1 MNPHLAE
8 LQAYPFERLATLK
21 AGVVSPAHLAHIPLS
36 IGEPKHA
43 PPDFVLQV
51 LRDSLAGLGQYPSTV
66 GLPELRAACARWLE
80 RRFNLGANRVGLDA
94 VLPVN
99 GTREALFAFAQAVI
113 DPTRRATADS
123 PLVAMPNPFYQIYEG
138 AALLAGA
145 MPYFFETP
153 TDNGFLPDLD
163 AIPAAV
169 WDRVQLLY
177 LCSPGNPGGAV
188 MSIDQ
193 LRRAIEL
200 ADKHD
205 FIIASDECYAELY
218 ADENNPPPSLLNA
231 ALEAGHSNFERCVV
245 FHSLSKRSSLPGL
258 RSGFVA
264 GDPSVLRDFLLYRTY
279 HGCAMPVPTQL
290 ASIAA
295 WNDDEHVKANRA
307 LYREKYARVLP
318 ILSPHLE
325 VTQPA
330 GGFYLWPNVGGDDAA
345 FTRELFARQNVTV
358 VPGSYLA
365 RTTRHGLIDS
375 SGSNPGAGRVRISLV
390 ANIDDCVTAAGRIA
404 DFIQGIHSQGRPS

>member
-8 LQAYPFERLATLK
+8 LQAYPFERLAKLK
-21 AGVVSPAHLAHIPLS
+21 AGIAPPAHLAHIPLS

-66 GLPELRAACARWLE
+66 GLPELRAACASWLE
-80 RRFNLGANRVGLDA
+80 RRFGLGAMRVGLDT

-99 GTREALFAFAQAVI
+99 GTREALFALAQAVI
-113 DPTRRATADS
+113 DPTAKS
-123 PLVAMPNPFYQIYEG
+123 LVAMPNPFYQIYEG

-145 MPYFFETP
+145 TPYFFDTP
-153 TDNGFLPDLD
+153 TERGFLPDLD

-188 MSIDQ
+188 TSIDL

-200 ADKHD
+200 ADKYD
-205 FIIASDECYAELY
+205 FVIVSDAAYAELY
-218 ADENNPPPSLLNA
+218 TDEANPPPSLLNA
-231 ALEAGHSNFERCVV
+231 ALAAGHSNFERCVV

-264 GDPSVLRDFLLYRTY
+264 GDPTVLRDFLLYRTY

-295 WNDDEHVKANRA
+295 WHDDEHVKANRA
-307 LYREKYARVLP
+307 LYREKFARVLP
-318 ILSPHLE
+318 ILAPHLQ
-325 VTQPA
+325 VAQPA
-330 GGFYLWPNVGGDDAA
+330 GGFYLWPDVGGDDTV
-345 FTRELFARQNVTV
+345 FTRELFAKHNVTV

-365 RTTRHGLIDS
+365 RPTRHGLSDS
-375 SGSNPGAGRVRISLV
+375 NGHNPGVGRVRISLV
-390 ANIDDCVTAAGRIA
+390 ANLEDCVAAAGRIA
-404 DFIQGIHSQGRPS
+404 DFIQGIHSQGRSS

>member
-80 RRFNLGANRVGLDA
+80 RRFNLGANRVGLEA

-113 DPTRRATADS
+113 DPTRRATADR

-145 MPYFFETP
+145 TPYFFETP

-200 ADKHD
+200 ANKHD

-218 ADENNPPPSLLNA
+218 ADEANPPPSLLNA
-231 ALEAGHSNFERCVV
+231 ALAAGHANFERCVV

-330 GGFYLWPNVGGDDAA
+330 GGFYLWPNVGSDDAA

-375 SGSNPGAGRVRISLV
+375 SGFNPGAGRVRISLV

-404 DFIQGIHSQGRPS
+404 DFIQGIHSQGRPA

>member
-80 RRFNLGANRVGLDA
+80 RRFNLGANRVGLEA

-113 DPTRRATADS
+113 DPTRRATADR

-145 MPYFFETP
+145 TPYFFETP

-177 LCSPGNPGGAV
+177 LCSPGNPSGAV

-200 ADKHD
+200 ANKHD

-218 ADENNPPPSLLNA
+218 ADEANPPPSLLNA
-231 ALEAGHSNFERCVV
+231 ALAAGHANFERCVV

-330 GGFYLWPNVGGDDAA
+330 GGFYLWPNVGSDDAA

-375 SGSNPGAGRVRISLV
+375 SGSNPGAGRMRISLV

>member
-80 RRFNLGANRVGLDA
+80 RRFNLGANRVGLEA

-113 DPTRRATADS
+113 DPTRRATADR

-145 MPYFFETP
+145 TPYFFETP

-177 LCSPGNPGGAV
+177 LCSPGNPSGAV

-200 ADKHD
+200 ANKHD

-218 ADENNPPPSLLNA
+218 ADEANPPPSLLNA
-231 ALEAGHSNFERCVV
+231 ALAAGHANFERCVV

-330 GGFYLWPNVGGDDAA
+330 GGFYLWPNVGSDDAA